1 MKSIIISLCLPLPPA
16 PEGVKMLMFTGDC
29 RDSCEIWGDIVVFF
43 FNMSGASEDDEAP
56 PSLRR
61 GWGTGEKAEGWQLRP
76 HPVPA
81 SARGRDFS
89 SNSPLVRVIRR
100 GRLGEGEVIT
110 PDHRCCLRVLF
121 NLQRSP
127 HLSSLLQP
135 R

>member
-1 MKSIIISLCLPLPPA
+1 
-16 PEGVKMLMFTGDC
+16 MLMFTGDC

-43 FNMSGASEDDEAP
+43 FNMSGASEDDKAP

-76 HPVPA
+76 QPVPA
-81 SARGRDFS
+81 SARGCDCS
-89 SNSPLVRVIRR
+89 YNSPVAGAGAGTEGR
-100 GRLGEGEVIT
+100 GLGEGEVIT
-110 PDHRCCLRVLF
+110 PDHRCFLRVLF

-127 HLSSLLQP
+127 HLSSHLQP